1 MEPSPIYQ
9 AAFNFLQARRQLKEA
24 KQAERNLQQ
33 QAQHLRGI
41 LNDAFVKA
49 KEQTTDDP
57 AQDDLF
63 SSLTSF
69 SIVEGNDCF
78 TLVFADGKLQSVIE
92 GPIISS

>member
-33 QAQHLRGI
+33 QTQNLRGI
-41 LNDAFVKA
+41 LNDAFAKA
-49 KEQTTDDP
+49 KEQTTDDL

-63 SSLTSF
+63 SSLSSF

-78 TLVFADGKLQSVIE
+78 TLVFADGRLQSVIE